1 MTSCT
6 NEETKELGQGH
17 KLEYNVGMWASF
29 SPCLPRSLRSAGMYL
44 KPGQGWVLS
53 IRKALSKRSGAGP
66 ALVLFSFYSVAVCIS
81 FIKTV
86 IRRNFLEEDW
96 IRRVGAEWAGLGR
109 EEASIL
115 PHLGPTHADLDVG
128 ISGWL
133 GPSLWVQSAFFRES
147 RKLCFAVY
155 RNLKATTIYSTPAR
169 KNPKASKEPQ
179 TLCFNHLQVPDKPH
193 LLAGISLSKYLE
205 EMSWNGGHAAI
216 ALAIC
221 KTRGGARPDQ
231 GKEVAKLPAS
241 PLELL
246 LSLCVYRA
254 GSRHLGGPWEGKDA
268 LQFLVFAV
276 TENN

>member
-1 MTSCT
+1 MRKQKNSVKVTSLSIMLEC
-6 NEETKELGQGH
+6 ELLFLSLLAPQ
-17 KLEYNVGMWASF
+17 
-29 SPCLPRSLRSAGMYL
+29 SPFCRYVSKTRE
-44 KPGQGWVLS
+44 GWVLS
-53 IRKALSKRSGAGP
+53 IRKALSKSSGAGQ
-66 ALVLFSFYSVAVCIS
+66 ALVLFSFHSVAVCIS
-81 FIKTV
+81 LIKTV
-86 IRRNFLEEDW
+86 IRRNFVEEDW

-205 EMSWNGGHAAI
+205 EMSWNGGHAAL
-216 ALAIC
+216 APAIC

-241 PLELL
+241 PLE
-246 LSLCVYRA
+246 SSFFHSA
-254 GSRHLGGPWEGKDA
+254 STGQAHGTWEAREKGKT
-268 LQFLVFAV
+268 FCNF
-276 TENN
+276 